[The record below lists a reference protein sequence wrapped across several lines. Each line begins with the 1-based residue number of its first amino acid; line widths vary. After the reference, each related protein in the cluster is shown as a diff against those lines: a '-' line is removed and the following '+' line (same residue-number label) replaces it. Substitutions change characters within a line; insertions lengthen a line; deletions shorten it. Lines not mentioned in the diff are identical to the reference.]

1 MAAAKKTTRNLDLEA
16 RAVDGDLDM
25 ALVKAINAVLPRL
38 HRTMRNAVTRAEGE
52 NRLTMPQLRC
62 LQAVAAEPGPALTT
76 QLARQLQ
83 VTAPTVT
90 NMIDGLVERGLV
102 ERQPDP
108 DNRRQVLLTITV
120 AGRDVMRRYEGVMA
134 NRLRDL
140 IVHLDQ
146 NQKSRLLLAMEDA
159 AAMLDADEAEEE

>member
-1 MAAAKKTTRNLDLEA
+1 MAPSKKSKPKDQTSVP
-16 RAVDGDLDM
+16 VDGNDLNI
-25 ALVKAINAVLPRL
+25 ALVAAINTVLPRL
-38 HRTMRNAVTRAEGE
+38 HRTMRQAVVRAEGE

-62 LQAVAAEPGPALTT
+62 LQAVEAEPGAALTS

-108 DNRRQVLLTITV
+108 DNRRQVLLTLTT
-120 AGRDVMRRYEGVMA
+120 AGRDVMRRYEAVMA
-134 NRLRDL
+134 GRLRDL
-140 IVHLDQ
+140 IGHLDQ
-146 NQKSRLLLAMEDA
+146 DQKARLLLAMEDA

>member
-1 MAAAKKTTRNLDLEA
+1 MAPNKKSKPKEQTSVP
-16 RAVDGDLDM
+16 VDGNDLNI
-25 ALVKAINAVLPRL
+25 ALVAAINAVLPRL
-38 HRTMRNAVTRAEGE
+38 HRTMRQAVVRAEGE

-62 LQAVAAEPGPALTT
+62 LQAVAAEPGAALTS

-108 DNRRQVLLTITV
+108 DNRRQVLLTLTT
-120 AGRDVMRRYEGVMA
+120 AGRDVMRRYEAVMA
-134 NRLRDL
+134 GRLRDL
-140 IVHLDQ
+140 IGHLDQ
-146 NQKSRLLLAMEDA
+146 DQKSCLLLAMKDA
-159 AAMLDADEAEEE
+159 AFMLDADEAEED